1 MNDRQLKQ
9 ILTTR
14 TVGTERKQRNAAIL
28 LPLIE
33 VEGKDSL
40 LFEVRSQQLDMQ
52 PGEVCF
58 PGGRM
63 EAGETPEEAAVREI
77 WEELHVAQEQ
87 IEILGPMDRMVHF
100 SGTVYPLLGRV
111 DSLALPNLKLNEDEV
126 EEVFT
131 VPLEFFLTHPGKQY
145 TYYMS
150 PDNLEE
156 LPPSLAS
163 YVRHYRQKYV
173 TPAWCYSGHTIW
185 GMTARVVNKLLG
197 FFQAES

>member
-58 PGGRM
+58 PGGRI

-77 WEELHVAQEQ
+77 WEELRVAQEQ
-87 IEILGPMDRMVHF
+87 IEILGPLDRMVHF

-145 TYYMS
+145 T
-150 PDNLEE
+150 
-156 LPPSLAS
+156 
-163 YVRHYRQKYV
+163 
-173 TPAWCYSGHTIW
+173 
-185 GMTARVVNKLLG
+185 
-197 FFQAES
+197 

>member
-1 MNDRQLKQ
+1 MNDRRLKQ

-14 TVGTERKQRNAAIL
+14 PVGSERKQRNAAIL
-28 LPLIE
+28 LPLVE
-33 VEGKDSL
+33 VAGQDNL
-40 LFEVRSQQLDMQ
+40 LFEVRSQRLDMQ

-58 PGGRM
+58 PGGRI
-63 EAGETPEEAAVREI
+63 EPGETPEEAAIREV
-77 WEELHVAQEQ
+77 WEELHVEREQ
-87 IEILGPMDRMVHF
+87 IEILGPLDRMVHF

-131 VPLEFFLTHPGKQY
+131 VPLDFFLSRPKKLY

-156 LPPSLAS
+156 LPEALAD

-173 TPAWCYSGHTIW
+173 TPAWCYGGHTIW
-185 GMTARVVNKLLG
+185 GMTARAVNRFLR
-197 FFQAES
+197 FFQPE

>member
-14 TVGTERKQRNAAIL
+14 RVGTERKQRNAAIL
-28 LPLIE
+28 LPVVE
-33 VEGKDSL
+33 VGGQDAL
-40 LFEVRSQQLDMQ
+40 LFEVRSQRLEMQ

-58 PGGRM
+58 PGGRIELG
-63 EAGETPEEAAVREI
+63 EAPEDAAVREV
-77 WEELHVAQEQ
+77 WEELQVQREQ
-87 IEILGPMDRMVHF
+87 IEILGPLDRLVHF
-100 SGTVYPLLGRV
+100 SGTVFPLLGRL
-111 DSLALPNLKLNEDEV
+111 DPLALPNLRINEDEV

-131 VPLEFFLTHPGKQY
+131 VPLDFFLTSPGKQY

-150 PDNLEE
+150 PDNLDE
-156 LPPSLAS
+156 LPAPLAD

-185 GMTARVVNKLLG
+185 GMTARAVNRFLHLL
-197 FFQAES
+197 QTE

>member
-14 TVGTERKQRNAAIL
+14 RVGSERKQRNAAIL
-28 LPLIE
+28 LPVVE
-33 VEGKDSL
+33 VAGRDNL
-40 LFEVRSQQLDMQ
+40 LFEVRSQRLEMQ

-58 PGGRM
+58 PGGRI
-63 EAGETPEEAAVREI
+63 EPGETPEEAAVREI
-77 WEELHVAQEQ
+77 WEELHVERQQ
-87 IEILGPMDRMVHF
+87 IEILGPLDRMVHF
-100 SGTVYPLLGRV
+100 TGTVYPLLGRM
-111 DSLALPNLKLNEDEV
+111 DALALPNLKLNEDEV

-131 VPLEFFLTHPGKQY
+131 VPLEFFLSCPGKQY

-156 LPPSLAS
+156 LPSPLAD
-163 YVRHYRQKYV
+163 YIRPYRQKYV

-185 GMTARVVNKLLG
+185 GMTARAVNKFLNFLRSE
-197 FFQAES
+197 A

>member
-1 MNDRQLKQ
+1 MNDQQLKQ

-14 TVGTERKQRNAAIL
+14 EVGTERKQRNAAIL

-33 VEGKDSL
+33 VEGRDSL

-58 PGGRM
+58 PGGRI
-63 EAGETPEEAAVREI
+63 ELGETPEEAAVREI
-77 WEELHVAQEQ
+77 WEELHVERAQ
-87 IEILGPMDRMVHF
+87 IEILGPLDRMVHF

-111 DSLALPNLKLNEDEV
+111 DALALPNLKLNRDEV

-131 VPLEFFLTHPGKQY
+131 VPLEFFMTHPGKQY

-156 LPPSLAS
+156 LPAALAD
-163 YVRHYRQKYV
+163 YVQHYRQKYV

-185 GMTARVVNKLLG
+185 GMTARAVNRLLY
-197 FFQAES
+197 FWQLES